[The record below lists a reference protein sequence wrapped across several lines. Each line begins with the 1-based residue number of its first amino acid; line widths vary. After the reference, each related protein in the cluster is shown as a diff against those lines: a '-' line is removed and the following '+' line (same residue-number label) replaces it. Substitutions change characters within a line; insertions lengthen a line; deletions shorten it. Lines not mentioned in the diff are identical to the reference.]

1 MSLYRDM
8 ALLAVRQFLGD
19 RADSMLRFMSDRF
32 GDHGRRL
39 DAALRKANER
49 AWRTLEVALAGRSWW
64 DACTGLLS
72 PRDEKALQAHV
83 RTFLDGLPPDERAG
97 GTAAFRARAL
107 AELQAARQAGLVP
120 GPDLS
125 GQELTDEVRVFARY
139 SDPRQLVERDHRA
152 VAGMADTLRGAGF
165 ADLATY
171 VSLRPGEGQPL
182 LVQAVR
188 FFFRREV
195 EGDPQLSAGLTTD
208 RLESFDA
215 NLASGLQALH
225 GALEQHDSRLAELL
239 GGVAT
244 VVQKTHDRVQKV
256 HSTTSDTLEVVRD
269 TSEEVKSLH
278 ARMEHQQAQIH
289 QLTDLLRQVLG
300 QRDAAMNPVPTPSV
314 VTPPASAP
322 TPAGNGTDDWKEVH
336 RLLNRV
342 QRLSPEE
349 QQRRPELNRVVHD
362 LTAAARA
369 FETTRRTYL
378 HLRQPSSDPLPVYPP
393 ESPIFDALPA
403 NESPRRSAS
412 GRLISDL
419 FQPKTTPPAEES
431 AQSPPPDPPRR
442 RLSSSLFDRHAE
454 PAGQVESKE
463 PTPAAEPSPPE
474 TPPRRRLY
482 SSLFDPANRPTGD
495 DEKGK

>member
-64 DACTGLLS
+64 DACSGLLS

-83 RTFLDGLPPDERAG
+83 RTFLDGLPTDERAG

-125 GQELTDEVRVFARY
+125 SQQLTDEVRVFARY
-139 SDPRQLVERDHRA
+139 SDPRRLVERDHHA
-152 VAGMADTLRGAGF
+152 VAGMADTLCGAGF
-165 ADLATY
+165 ADLAAY

-195 EGDPQLSAGLTTD
+195 ESDPQLSAGLTTD

-215 NLASGLQALH
+215 HLASGLQALH
-225 GALEQHDSRLAELL
+225 GALEQHDSRLTELL
-239 GGVAT
+239 GSVAT
-244 VVQKTHDRVQKV
+244 VVHQTHDRVQKV
-256 HSTTSDTLEVVRD
+256 HATTRDTLEVVRD

-278 ARMEHQQAQIH
+278 TRMEHQQAQIH

-300 QRDAAMNPVPTPSV
+300 QRDAANPAPPPAVAAAAP
-314 VTPPASAP
+314 TPPAGDGA
-322 TPAGNGTDDWKEVH
+322 DDWNEVH

-342 QRLSPEE
+342 QRLSAEE

-362 LTAAARA
+362 LTAATRA

-378 HLRQPSSDPLPVYPP
+378 HLRQPSSEPLPVYPP
-393 ESPIFDALPA
+393 ESPILDALPA
-403 NESPRRSAS
+403 SEPPLRAAS
-412 GRLISDL
+412 GRLVSNL
-419 FQPKTTPPAEES
+419 FLRPIAPPSEES
-431 AQSPPPDPPRR
+431 AQPPLTNPSRRRLVSSLFDRPAEATGQEQSEQPAPVPEASPPRR
-442 RLSSSLFDRHAE
+442 RLSSA
-454 PAGQVESKE
+454 
-463 PTPAAEPSPPE
+463 
-474 TPPRRRLY
+474 
-482 SSLFDPANRPTGD
+482 LFDPANRPTGT
-495 DEKGK
+495 DETGK